1 MIDQYVKYLIL
12 VILVG
17 WIMGVRECAA
27 ATPYTPRH
35 ADPVQEFWRWRAFPE
50 LKGQGL
56 SCLAQDR
63 DGNFLFGTDNG
74 IHRYDGTSWR
84 VFPFDEGI
92 VGPRIYALYAAR
104 DGSIYVGSD
113 QGIARFENGTWERVF
128 PSRGDY
134 RWFTYD
140 LTEAEDGSLWAG
152 TEWGALRM
160 TPGGTS
166 LYVAAED
173 TTGLRHIVPD
183 AVTFVAVPDRVLPKR
198 AWGVSIGAAIVPSV
212 SESDLIVKVAG
223 GGPAERAG
231 LKVGD
236 RVLSVEDDVEAE
248 GKRMTVVQV
257 QRVDGQVD
265 TIKLQKERI
274 SAPEQRFR
282 VYDVCDALNGTIWFG
297 GFRGELVRFDS
308 ASGYQR
314 FDRGDGID
322 QGMYPRICV
331 TEDGIVWVVYG
342 DNSKSINRFDGEKW
356 EALEVGDLGR
366 GHHYTSILESRDGT
380 LWIGGSRLIAHK
392 DGVWRVYDPKET
404 APLPGH
410 RTKLLEAADGALW
423 IIGRGEEAVRLDLS
437 ETHWQTYEGL
447 IFQCDTPDGA
457 QWFISQD
464 NGVVRY
470 DGKEWTRFGVE
481 DGLMDAPS
489 KLIVTRKGV
498 LWAAGSHE
506 HIAATARLDGS
517 EWILKRH
524 FQLSWSIDPRAVYEA
539 FDGTLW
545 FAAAVDWWLYED
557 RDFLGGV
564 VVFDGTNWTHHPFPS
579 ITSYAYGIGQSAD
592 GTLWFGG
599 RLVSFDGTRRVRFI
613 GPPEELANDFI
624 DAVYTTPQGDLW
636 LGSRTYGVFRYDG
649 TAWQRFDYQDGLA
662 DNRVRSI
669 FQDRDGAIWVGT
681 AEGVSR
687 YDGRTWFPNALP
699 PGLPLTEFY
708 DPILQSRDGTL
719 YLNSASD
726 ADAWRNRSGPQHATG
741 PYTLRTIR
749 YVPETDPPETI
760 MTIDPGEAFQ
770 GGKIT
775 FAWTGADPWQ
785 STLREDLQYA
795 YRLDGG
801 EWSPYGADMIRS
813 FEDLDVGTHTL
824 EVKARDLAFNED
836 PTPAMKSFN
845 VVPVVWRRPWFIGLI
860 LGFVTITGYL
870 ITRIIVRDRRLR
882 QSNEELRQ
890 TMDERA
896 RLDDQLQNLRYLYR
910 LRSEL
915 DGEKSP
921 RAVIQRAGAVMM
933 TVLNGAA
940 NVAVC
945 VSFDGQQWEFGDGI
959 QNGLRS
965 YTRAISIAGKER
977 GRLELHCGIEF
988 TEGQERALLDETA
1001 GQLARTLEAR
1011 ELEMQL
1017 LQSARLVSLGQ
1028 MAAGVAHEL
1037 NQPLAVV
1044 ETTAGDIC
1052 RRLMGGVPLDT
1063 DELREM
1069 MEDVRGVVDRMAGTV
1084 DHLRVFSRDVSEEPR
1099 QAMDVNE
1106 VIKSSLKLMRT
1117 QLDNHGVDLALD
1129 LSDALPEV
1137 WGHPHPL
1144 EQVVLNLL
1152 SNARDTVD
1160 ERAEMEGAGYDKR
1173 IQIRT
1178 RAENDAVVIEV
1189 EDNGVGMDEVT
1200 RQRLFEPFF
1209 TTKDADQGTG
1219 LGLSII
1225 YAIVRNHDGEIAVE
1239 SEQGVGTTFRVML
1252 PVVEKSYPQMGADG
1266 RR

>member
-1 MIDQYVKYLIL
+1 MIDQYAKYLIL
-12 VILVG
+12 VILTG
-17 WIMGVRECAA
+17 WIIGARECAA
-27 ATPYTPRH
+27 ATPFTPRH
-35 ADPVQEFWRWRAFPE
+35 SDPVQEFWRWRAFPE

-74 IHRYDGTSWR
+74 IHRYDGTNWR

-92 VGPRIYALYAAR
+92 VGKRINTLYVAR
-104 DGSIYVGSD
+104 DGSVYVGSD
-113 QGIARFENGTWERVF
+113 RGISRFENGTWERVF
-128 PSRGDY
+128 PSQGDY
-134 RWFTYD
+134 RWITYD
-140 LTEAEDGSLWAG
+140 LTEAQDGSLWAG
-152 TEWGALRM
+152 TEWGALRL
-160 TPGGTS
+160 TS
-166 LYVAAED
+166 EGVTLYAAAED
-173 TTGLRHIVPD
+173 TTGLRRIVSD
-183 AVTFVAVPDRVLPKR
+183 TVTFVAVPDRVLPKR
-198 AWGVSIGAAIVPSV
+198 AWGAGIGVAMVPSI
-212 SESDLIVKVAG
+212 SEPGIIVKTAP

-248 GKRMTVVQV
+248 GKRVTVVQV

-265 TIKLQKERI
+265 TIKLEKERI
-274 SAPEQRFR
+274 AAPEQRFM
-282 VYDVCDALNGTIWFG
+282 VHDVCEGPNGAIWFG
-297 GFRGELVRFDS
+297 GYYGDLIRFDF
-308 ASGYQR
+308 ASEDAYQR
-314 FDRGDGID
+314 FNAEDGID
-322 QGMYPRICV
+322 QGVRPYICV
-331 TEDGIVWVVYG
+331 TKDGTVWVVYG
-342 DNSKSINRFDGEKW
+342 DNSKNVNRFDGEKW
-356 EALEVGDLGR
+356 KALEVGQLGR
-366 GHHYTSILESRDGT
+366 GHHYTSIIESRDGT
-380 LWIGGSRLIAHK
+380 LWIGGSHLIAHK
-392 DGVWRVYDPKET
+392 DGVWRVYDPKDT
-404 APLPGH
+404 VPLPSH

-423 IIGRGEEAVRLDLS
+423 IVGRGQEAARLDLS
-437 ETHWQTYEGL
+437 EKHYQTYEGL
-447 IFQCDTPDGA
+447 IFQCDTTGA

-464 NGVVRY
+464 SGVVRY
-470 DGKEWTRFGVE
+470 DGQEWMRFGVA

-489 KLIVTRKGV
+489 KLIVTRKGA

-506 HIAATARLDGS
+506 HVAATARLDGS
-517 EWILKRH
+517 KWIMERH
-524 FQLSWSIDPRAVYEA
+524 SQLSGSIDPRAVYEA

-545 FAAAVDWWLYED
+545 FAAAVDWWLYD
-557 RDFLGGV
+557 DHNFLGGV
-564 VVFDGTNWTHHPFPS
+564 VAFDGTNWTHHPYPS
-579 ITSYAYGIGQSAD
+579 ITSYAYGIGQSSD

-599 RLVSFDGTRRVRFI
+599 RLVSFDETRSVRFT

-649 TAWQRFDYQDGLA
+649 TDWQRFDYQDGRA

-669 FQDRDGAIWVGT
+669 FQDRDSAIWVGT

-687 YDGRTWFPNALP
+687 FDGRTWFPNALP
-699 PGLPLTEFY
+699 PGLPRTEFY

-719 YLNSASD
+719 WLNSVSD
-726 ADAWRNRSGPQHATG
+726 ADAWRNRPESQRAAA

-760 MTIDPGEAFQ
+760 MTIAPGEVSQ
-770 GGKIT
+770 GGEIT
-775 FAWTGADPWQ
+775 FAWTGADPWL
-785 STLREDLQYA
+785 STLSEDLQYA

-801 EWSPYGADMIRS
+801 EWSPYGGNMIRS
-813 FEDLDVGTHTL
+813 FEDLDVGAHL
-824 EVKARDLAFNED
+824 FEVKARDVAFNED
-836 PTPAMKSFN
+836 PTPAAMPFK
-845 VVPVVWRRPWFIGLI
+845 VVPLVWRRPWFIGLI
-860 LGFVTITGYL
+860 LGFVVITGYL

-910 LRSEL
+910 LRLEL

-921 RAVIQRAGAVMM
+921 RAVIQRAGDIMM
-933 TVLNGAA
+933 TVLNGSA
-940 NVAVC
+940 NATVC
-945 VSFDGQQWEFGDGI
+945 VFFDGQQWEFGDGI
-959 QNGLRS
+959 QNGLKS

-977 GRLELHCGIEF
+977 GRLELHCGIEL

-1028 MAAGVAHEL
+1028 MAAGMAHEL
-1037 NQPLAVV
+1037 NQPLTVV

-1052 RRLMGGVPLDT
+1052 LRLMEGLPLET
-1063 DELREM
+1063 GELREM

-1106 VIKSSLKLMRT
+1106 VIESSLRLMGT
-1117 QLDNHGVDLALD
+1117 QLENHGIDLSLD
-1129 LSDALPEV
+1129 LSDALPKV

-1152 SNARDTVD
+1152 SNARDAVD
-1160 ERAEMEGAGYDKR
+1160 DRAEREEAAYTKR

-1178 RAENDAVVIEV
+1178 RAEDNAVVIEV
-1189 EDNGVGMDEVT
+1189 EDNGVGMDEAT

-1209 TTKDADQGTG
+1209 TTKDADRGTG

-1225 YAIVRNHDGEIAVE
+1225 YAIVRNHDGEITVE
-1239 SEQGVGTTFRVML
+1239 SEPGVGTTFRVML
-1252 PVVEKSYPQMGADG
+1252 PVVDESYPQMDAD
-1266 RR
+1266 